1 MVSSGVESPLQG
13 TVGMRSPEE
22 VDRIRKQ
29 LQQLLEEAASLPDM
43 DSRAQD
49 DVAYLNNVIETMD
62 WMLGD
67 CSTEEL
73 LGQCLMQLKSAGIGL
88 SQASAPSFSRDQWHP
103 YSAKEPADFLWAAS
117 EPAASEEVR
126 PPGLF
131 GRLFDRLNAVDWRYK
146 AQATLLFA
154 LAITIPFYLLRD
166 EILALGD
173 WGYLG
178 AFLVNGLSSASIILP
193 APGGVLIAIMGQDF
207 NPFLIGIAAGIG
219 GSLGGATAYV
229 LGAAT
234 TQKVQKGR
242 WFPWIARRF
251 HRFGAIIVFLF
262 AMTPFL
268 PGDFASLIAG
278 AVRYPLLK
286 YFLYNGIG
294 SIIKM
299 TAIAYMGAELL
310 DMGERIVDRII
321 GSWF

>member
-1 MVSSGVESPLQG
+1 
-13 TVGMRSPEE
+13 MRSPEE

-29 LQQLLEEAASLPDM
+29 LQQLLEEAASLPEM

-62 WMLGD
+62 WILGD
-67 CSTEEL
+67 CTTEEL
-73 LGQCLMQLKSAGIGL
+73 LGQCLVQLKSAGIGL
-88 SQASAPSFSRDQWHP
+88 DPASAPSFDRDQWYP
-103 YSAKEPADFLWAAS
+103 YSPEEPVEFPWAES
-117 EPAASEEVR
+117 KPAASAEAPR
-126 PPGLF
+126 PGRF
-131 GRLFDRLNAVDWRYK
+131 GRMFDWLNAVDWRYK
-146 AQATLLFA
+146 AQATLFFA

-178 AFLVNGLSSASIILP
+178 AFLVNGLSSASIVLP

-207 NPFLIGIAAGIG
+207 NPLLIGISAGIG
-219 GSLGGATAYV
+219 GSLGGATAYI

-234 TQKVQKGR
+234 TQQVQKGR

-251 HRFGAIIVFLF
+251 HRFGAIIVFVF
-262 AMTPFL
+262 ALTPFL

-278 AVRYPLLK
+278 AVRYPLRK

-310 DMGERIVDRII
+310 DLGERIVNRLV